1 MKPGVDW
8 GQPPASTGTEQFAAD
23 LHAALAGTPKAIS
36 PKYFY
41 DEAGSRLFERIC
53 ELPEY
58 YPTRTELALLQ
69 THAADMARQFGPGVQ
84 LVEYGAGAL
93 RKVRLLL
100 DALPRD
106 GVQFVPV
113 DISGP
118 HLLAACDALAA
129 DYPGLAIEPLVADFT
144 RPHTL
149 PPCPAGSRRVG
160 FFPGS
165 SIGNFMPAETDAFL
179 RLAASELQGGGL
191 LIGIDLEKAPGL
203 LHAAYNDA
211 AGVTAAFNLN
221 LLARARRELGAEF
234 PPDGFEHLAFYNPAC
249 RRIEMHLR
257 ATRALQLR
265 VGGQTYAFREGETLH
280 TEHSHKY
287 TVRGFEAMA
296 VNAGFRPGKVWTDA
310 NGWFAVL
317 WLEAAT
323 PRPAG

>member
-1 MKPGVDW
+1 MKPGIEW
-8 GQPPASTGTEQFAAD
+8 RQPRASADHEEFAAD
-23 LHAALAGTPKAIS
+23 LHAALNRAPKAIS

-41 DEAGSRLFERIC
+41 DEAGSKLFEQIC

-58 YPTRTELALLQ
+58 YPTRTELSLLQ
-69 THAADMARQFGPGVQ
+69 THADDMAAQMGGQVQ

-100 DALPRD
+100 DAIPRD
-106 GVQFVPV
+106 SVQFVPV

-118 HLLAACDALAA
+118 HLLAACDGLAG
-129 DYPGLAIEPLVADFT
+129 DYPGLAIQPLVADFT

-149 PPCPAGSRRVG
+149 PPCPEGSRRVG

-165 SIGNFMPAETDAFL
+165 SIGNFTPAEADAFL
-179 RLAASELQGGGL
+179 RLAASELAGGGL
-191 LIGIDLEKAPGL
+191 LIGIDLEKDPAT

-221 LLARARRELGAEF
+221 LLQRARKELGAEF
-234 PPDGFEHLAFYNPAC
+234 PHDGFEHLAFYNPAY

-257 ATRALQLR
+257 ARRALDLQL
-265 VGGQTYAFREGETLH
+265 GGEIYEFRAGETLH

-287 TVRGFEAMA
+287 TVEGFQALA
-296 VNAGFRPGKVWTDA
+296 ARAGFKPGKVWTDA

-317 WLEAAT
+317 WLEAA
-323 PRPAG
+323 GD